1 MRNTRRSASMARV
14 DPELWVLAHGG
25 YTRVYEWPPE
35 IRWFITEEVIR
46 EFAERGL
53 CGDDARRAVA
63 AIAAAWAADRFPADE
78 PSVASAL
85 QGWDYTTVDT
95 TAESEVAE
103 ILGAGVASGLY
114 RDPPPAQDPA
124 VVINTSV
131 TAVYQHPEFRIN
143 PSHRSAP
150 PGVTHAPPPI
160 GPVPPAP
167 RRVRDWVR
175 KRSHRLSKCL
185 RTASDPLPPPGSR
198 YGCGRPNGRS
208 A

>member
-1 MRNTRRSASMARV
+1 MARV

-63 AIAAAWAADRFPADE
+63 AIDAAWAADRFPADE

-103 ILGAGVASGLY
+103 ILGAGVDNGLY

-124 VVINTSV
+124 VLVNLWVDIMNM
-131 TAVYQHPEFRIN
+131 
-143 PSHRSAP
+143 
-150 PGVTHAPPPI
+150 I
-160 GPVPPAP
+160 GPVCPYGQQEFPESAVGCTAFP
-167 RRVRDWVR
+167 SGVQRYLVWVEEQD
-175 KRSHRLSKCL
+175 
-185 RTASDPLPPPGSR
+185 A
-198 YGCGRPNGRS
+198 
-208 A
+208 